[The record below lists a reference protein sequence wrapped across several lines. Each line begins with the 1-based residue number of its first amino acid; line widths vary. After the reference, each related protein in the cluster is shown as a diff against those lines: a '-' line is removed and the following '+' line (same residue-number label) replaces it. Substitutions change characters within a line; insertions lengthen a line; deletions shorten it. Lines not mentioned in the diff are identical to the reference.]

1 MRFYVFKYILCIVTH
16 LTGPSC
22 DHSYISSKKIRCTII
37 IDENLSWKLA

>member
-1 MRFYVFKYILCIVTH
+1 MLFYVFICILCIVTH

-22 DHSYISSKKIRCTII
+22 DHSYISSKKIKCAII